1 MKQKIGKDLRIIEV
15 LTKWP
20 EIVINKVKESY
31 FKAKEFIQCLSY
43 VKITHK
49 FEHCLP
55 RARLGLVPSTTD
67 AGRAGDRE
75 NELGIQ
81 IVLL

>member
-1 MKQKIGKDLRIIEV
+1 MKQKIGKDLRMTEV
-15 LTKWP
+15 ITKWP
-20 EIVINKVKESY
+20 LMVINKEKESY
-31 FKAKEFIQCLSY
+31 FKAKFIQCLSY

-55 RARLGLVPSTTD
+55 CARLSLVPSTTN

-75 NELGIQ
+75 NEPGIQ
-81 IVLL
+81 TVLL